1 MERRVNVFV
10 SLLHTEP
17 KICVYEYIRLF
28 TFVSRIEYTSL
39 AILLSHLTCLFEKIL
54 FFVLLSRLLIEKSGY
69 KL

>member
-1 MERRVNVFV
+1 MR
-10 SLLHTEP
+10 
-17 KICVYEYIRLF
+17 IEYIRLF